1 VLAPRTTGNKVLYK
15 VLYIQSGHAVT
26 SVEFYLKLFINLSKV
41 SFGYSLFY
49 LEDFILKYLLC
60 DCYTHFTMTD
70 LRLNLG
76 CGAKRLDG
84 YVNVDK
90 FGEPDLRFD
99 LETFPY
105 PWDNN
110 SVAEI
115 EMHHVLEHLGQ
126 QTEVY
131 LKIIQEL
138 YRICKPG
145 AKLHITVPHH
155 RSDSFFHDPTH
166 VRAITPV
173 GLSMLSKRQN
183 REWLANSK
191 AFTLLA
197 LYLDVDFE
205 LVHVAYTPGELWFE
219 RYPESASDTQFLLKE
234 SAIYSNLIKQ
244 VEMIVIAV
252 K

>member
-1 VLAPRTTGNKVLYK
+1 
-15 VLYIQSGHAVT
+15 
-26 SVEFYLKLFINLSKV
+26 
-41 SFGYSLFY
+41 
-49 LEDFILKYLLC
+49 
-60 DCYTHFTMTD
+60 MTD

-76 CGAKRLDG
+76 CGAKRLNG

-90 FGEPDLRFD
+90 FGAPDLRFD

-105 PWDNN
+105 PWEKD

-131 LKIIQEL
+131 FEIIQEL
-138 YRICKPG
+138 YRICQPG
-145 AKLHITVPHH
+145 AKVHVTVPHH
-155 RSDSFFHDPTH
+155 RSDRFFHDPTH
-166 VRAITPV
+166 VRPITPV
-173 GLSMLSKRQN
+173 GLSMFSKRLN
-183 REWLANSK
+183 REWLASGK

-205 LVHVAYTPGELWFE
+205 LAHVAYTPSEVWLEW
-219 RYPESASDTQFLLKE
+219 YPESASDTELLLKE
-234 SAIYSNLIKQ
+234 SAIYSNLIKN
-244 VEMIVIAV
+244 VEMTLTAV

>member
-1 VLAPRTTGNKVLYK
+1 MDN
-15 VLYIQSGHAVT
+15 
-26 SVEFYLKLFINLSKV
+26 
-41 SFGYSLFY
+41 
-49 LEDFILKYLLC
+49 
-60 DCYTHFTMTD
+60 

-84 YVNVDK
+84 YINVDK
-90 FGEPDLRFD
+90 FGDPDLRFD

-105 PWDNN
+105 PWGDNT
-110 SVAEI
+110 VVEI
-115 EMHHVLEHLGQ
+115 ELHHVLEHLGQ
-126 QTEVY
+126 QTATY

-138 YRICKPG
+138 YRICMPG

-166 VRAITPV
+166 VRPITTV
-173 GLSMLSKRQN
+173 GLSMFSKQLN
-183 REWLANSK
+183 REWQERGK

-205 LVHVAYTPGELWFE
+205 VTEVVYTPSQVWTD
-219 RYPESASDTQFLLKE
+219 RYPESATDANRLVKE
-234 SAIYSNLIKQ
+234 SEIYSNLIKQ
-244 VEMIVIAV
+244 VEMTLVAV

>member
-1 VLAPRTTGNKVLYK
+1 
-15 VLYIQSGHAVT
+15 
-26 SVEFYLKLFINLSKV
+26 
-41 SFGYSLFY
+41 
-49 LEDFILKYLLC
+49 
-60 DCYTHFTMTD
+60 MTD

-84 YVNVDK
+84 YINVDR
-90 FGEPDLRFD
+90 FGEPDLRFN

-105 PWDNN
+105 PWKDN
-110 SVAEI
+110 SIIEI

-126 QTEVY
+126 QTETY

-145 AKLHITVPHH
+145 AKVHITVPHH
-155 RSDSFFHDPTH
+155 RSDRFFHDPTH
-166 VRAITPV
+166 VRPITSV
-173 GLSMLSKRQN
+173 GLRMFSKRQN
-183 REWLANSK
+183 QEWQIHGK

-205 LVHVAYTPGELWFE
+205 LVEVVYTPSEAWLE
-219 RYPESASDTQFLLKE
+219 RYPESASDTELMLKE
-234 SAIYSNLIKQ
+234 SVIYSNLIKD
-244 VEMIVIAV
+244 VEMTLVVI

>member
-1 VLAPRTTGNKVLYK
+1 MV
-15 VLYIQSGHAVT
+15 
-26 SVEFYLKLFINLSKV
+26 
-41 SFGYSLFY
+41 
-49 LEDFILKYLLC
+49 
-60 DCYTHFTMTD
+60 D

-84 YVNVDK
+84 YINVDK
-90 FGEPDLRFD
+90 FGDPELRFD

-105 PWDNN
+105 PWQNN

-138 YRICKPG
+138 YRICQPK
-145 AKLHITVPHH
+145 ATVHITVPHH
-155 RSDSFFHDPTH
+155 RSDRFFHDPTH
-166 VRAITPV
+166 VRPITPV
-173 GLSMLSKRQN
+173 GLSMFSKRQN
-183 REWLANSK
+183 WEWQASGK

-197 LYLDVDFE
+197 LYLDIDFE
-205 LVHVAYTPGELWFE
+205 LTQVAYTPSEIWFE
-219 RYPESASDTQFLLKE
+219 RYPDSASDEKRLLKE
-234 SAIYSNLIKQ
+234 SEVYSNLIRD
-244 VEMIVIAV
+244 VEMTLTAV